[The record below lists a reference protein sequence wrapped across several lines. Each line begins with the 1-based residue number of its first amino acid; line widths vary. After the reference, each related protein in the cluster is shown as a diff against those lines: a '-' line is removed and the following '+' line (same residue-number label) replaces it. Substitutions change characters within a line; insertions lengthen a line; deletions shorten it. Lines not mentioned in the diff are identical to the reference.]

1 MKKRAQYNFKYNPN
15 SQGMALVTVIIFAA
29 VAMLVITAAVS
40 MGILSSMSSR
50 QMLQGQH
57 ALLLAESGAENAL
70 LRLLRNPVYTGETL
84 TMDGGTATI
93 VVSGTN
99 PKIISV
105 EGKSGSIIRQIEVRV
120 SDTSGAMSVDSWQEK
135 F

>member
-1 MKKRAQYNFKYNPN
+1 MKKQAQYNFKYNPN

-40 MGILSSMSSR
+40 MGILSSVSSR

>member
-1 MKKRAQYNFKYNPN
+1 MKKQAQHTSKH
-15 SQGMALVTVIIFAA
+15 SLDSRGMALVVVIIFAA
-29 VAMLVITAAVS
+29 VAMLVITAAIS

-70 LRLLRNPVYTGETL
+70 LRLLRNPTYTGETL
-84 TMDGGTATI
+84 TMNGGTATI

-99 PKIISV
+99 PKIINV
-105 EGKSGSIIRQIEVRV
+105 EGKSGSIVRQIEVGV
-120 SDTSGAMSVDSWQEK
+120 SDTSGVMNVDSWQEK